1 MYFHLH
7 DVTSLINNDDAI
19 TEISYKVD
27 LSRKNCVDKLSEINL
42 LLACIFQIK

>member
-27 LSRKNCVDKLSEINL
+27 LSRKNCVDKLSENKFTSCL
-42 LLACIFQIK
+42 YFPN